1 MSRLSLPLVAA
12 LVCSVSTAIGQE
24 PEPPAWGPIV
34 VPPPATR
41 FQPSAPLPTL
51 PSVILDTFGDA
62 VGVAQQTARAQG
74 LQGRLLWVD
83 ATANISRT
91 NSDEKIAALMA
102 KAKAVGF
109 NTVVYDIKPIVGH
122 TMYPSRYAPKLLE
135 WKDATMPKEYDPL
148 AAMVR
153 EAKRQGL
160 QLFVSLNA
168 FSEGH
173 RDFQMGPGY
182 DHPEWQTVLYE
193 PKPFV
198 RASFM
203 TRPTYPVVSEPNEEP
218 ADASVLGLVTDA
230 ARIPF
235 KPASDSVAVVLD
247 GAGRVMAQGGASD
260 FRALAPTTPQ
270 GGSLVWGWGDAA
282 RFLRTY
288 AKPGD
293 VLEFDS
299 TAQYLPISERPRQQI
314 PLMVNPH
321 STSVQD
327 RALAILREVAEK
339 YDVDGVLYDDRMR
352 LGGMNADFS
361 QETRTQFEAY
371 VGKGLEWP
379 DEAFR
384 FTVHPD
390 LSRGIVP
397 GPYYEAWLTFRAMT
411 IRNFIA
417 RARSVVAAA
426 RPAAKFG
433 VYAGSWYGEYPAFGS
448 NWASNE
454 FDAGFWFMSDAY
466 RKTGFAPL
474 LDVLVT
480 GCYYKTATL
489 AQAMGA
495 GSPLGETVEAAGQ
508 LSNRASRDQTWT
520 YAGIMLMD
528 YKDNPEA
535 LGNALQAACGSTQG
549 VMVFDLSHD
558 IDTFWPILE
567 QAFSQPA
574 RAPHAVDGLLAAV
587 RKKRAALE
595 AAGVKDPA
603 VPILAGARGAGF

>member
-1 MSRLSLPLVAA
+1 MTRSPLPA
-12 LVCSVSTAIGQE
+12 LAIFALAVNAWCQE
-24 PEPPAWGPIV
+24 PRPPAYPPIQIA
-34 VPPPATR
+34 PPATR

-51 PSVILDTFGDA
+51 ANVVLDTFGDA
-62 VGVAQQTARAQG
+62 IGVAQQTARAQG

-91 NSDEKIAALMA
+91 NSDEKIADLMA

-122 TMYPSRYAPKLLE
+122 TMYPSRYAPKLAE
-135 WKDATMPKEYDPL
+135 WKGAVMPKEYDPL

-153 EAKRQGL
+153 ESKRQGL

-173 RDFQMGPGY
+173 RDFQMGLGY
-182 DHPEWQTVLYE
+182 EHPEWQTVLYE

-198 RASFM
+198 RASFL
-203 TRPTYPVVSEPNEEP
+203 TRPTFAVVSEPNAAP
-218 ADASVLGLVTDA
+218 PDGSVLGLVTSALRLPAKPEPDA
-230 ARIPF
+230 
-235 KPASDSVAVVLD
+235 VAIVVD
-247 GAGRVMAQGGASD
+247 AGGRVLAQGGAAELRSV
-260 FRALAPTTPQ
+260 APSTPS
-270 GGSLVWGWGDAA
+270 GGSVLWGWGDAGA
-282 RFLRTY
+282 YLRTY
-288 AKPGD
+288 AQPGD

-299 TAQYLPISERPRQQI
+299 TAQYVPIAERPAQQI

-321 STSVQD
+321 ASAVQD
-327 RALAILREVAEK
+327 RAIAILREVVQG
-339 YDVDGVLYDDRMR
+339 YDVDGVLYDDRLR

-361 QETRTQFEAY
+361 EETRAQFEAY
-371 VGKGLEWP
+371 VGRPLQWP

-384 FTVHPD
+384 FVLHPD
-390 LSRGIVP
+390 LSRGIAP

-411 IRNFIA
+411 IRNFVA
-417 RARSVVAAA
+417 RARSEVVAA

-433 VYAGSWYGEYPAFGS
+433 VYAGSWFGEYPAFGS
-448 NWASNE
+448 NWSSNE
-454 FDAGFWFMSDAY
+454 FDAGFWFLSDAY

-480 GCYYKTATL
+480 GCYYKTATI

-495 GSPLGETVEAAGQ
+495 GSALGMTVEAAGQ
-508 LSNRASRDQTWT
+508 LSNRAAKDQAWT

-528 YKDNPEA
+528 FKDDPER
-535 LGNALQAACGSTQG
+535 LCDALQAACGSTQG

-567 QAFSQPA
+567 RAFRQPA
-574 RAPHAVDGLLAAV
+574 KAPHAVDGLLAAV

-603 VPILAGARGAGF
+603 VPILAGAAGAGF